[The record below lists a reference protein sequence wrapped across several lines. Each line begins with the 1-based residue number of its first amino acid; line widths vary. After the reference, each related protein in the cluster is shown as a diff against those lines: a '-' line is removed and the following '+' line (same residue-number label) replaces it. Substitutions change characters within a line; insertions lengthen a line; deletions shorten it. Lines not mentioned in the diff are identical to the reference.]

1 MPQPEKPPLTRE
13 ERRARRQER
22 RDKQRLA
29 NPARA
34 AKMHAA
40 RLEAGREL
48 RRGLQESRAEDG
60 PVLPAGQSFARSDS
74 FLDVEETENA
84 GDVIARRF
92 NVGCSGWFYWQWRG
106 LFYPESLATSQW
118 FSYYASKF
126 STVELN
132 APFYA
137 WPTVAAVQS
146 WLRAVGRK
154 KFTYTVKVCEL
165 ITHIK
170 RFNGTARLIEDFY
183 FIGDLLG
190 KHMGC
195 FLFQLPPSFHYSP
208 ARLKR
213 VVDQLDP
220 NRRNVVEF
228 RHASWW
234 NPLVFKAFEKSKIIF
249 CSLSAPRLPDVFVQ
263 THDEIYLR
271 LHGLKQWYRHD
282 YSREEL
288 KFWSD
293 RIRSANPTRVWAY
306 FDNDNQA
313 HSTRNSK
320 TFLRQLSK
328 R

>member
-1 MPQPEKPPLTRE
+1 MPPPDNPPLTRE

-34 AKMHAA
+34 AKMHVA
-40 RLEAGREL
+40 RLAV
-48 RRGLQESRAEDG
+48 AE
-60 PVLPAGQSFARSDS
+60 PHPADDAVSS
-74 FLDVEETENA
+74 
-84 GDVIARRF
+84 RF
-92 NVGCSGWFYWQWRG
+92 NVGCSGWFYWQWRDR
-106 LFYPESLATSQW
+106 FYPETLPTNEW
-118 FSYYASKF
+118 FPYYASKF

-132 APFYA
+132 APFYS
-137 WPTVAAVQS
+137 WPTMAAVQS
-146 WLRAVGRK
+146 WRRAIGRK

-170 RFNGTARLIEDFY
+170 RFSRTAKLIEDFY

-213 VVDQLDP
+213 IVDQLNP
-220 NRRNVVEF
+220 ARRNVVEF

-234 NPLVFKAFEKSKIIF
+234 NPRVFKAFEKSGIIF
-249 CSLSAPRLPDVFVQ
+249 CSLSAPRLPDQLVQ
-263 THDEIYLR
+263 THEEIYVR
-271 LHGLKQWYRHD
+271 LHGLTKWYRHD

-288 KFWSD
+288 RFWSD
-293 RIRSANPTRVWAY
+293 RLRTANPKIVWAY

-313 HSTRNSK
+313 HAPRNAV
-320 TFLRQLSK
+320 TFLRQLRK
-328 R
+328 PG

>member
-1 MPQPEKPPLTRE
+1 MPPADNPPLTLE
-13 ERRARRQER
+13 QRRARRQER

-34 AKMHAA
+34 AKMHAV
-40 RLEAGREL
+40 RLAAPE
-48 RRGLQESRAEDG
+48 
-60 PVLPAGQSFARSDS
+60 
-74 FLDVEETENA
+74 
-84 GDVIARRF
+84 IANTAQAISSRF
-92 NVGCSGWFYWQWRG
+92 NVGCSGWFYWQWRD
-106 LFYPESLATSQW
+106 LFYPQSLPTSQW
-118 FSYYASKF
+118 FPYYASKF

-170 RFNGTARLIEDFY
+170 RFSGTARLIEDFY

-213 VVDQLDP
+213 IVDQLDSD
-220 NRRNVVEF
+220 RRNVVEF

-234 NPLVFKAFEKSKIIF
+234 NPQVFKAFEKSKIIF
-249 CSLSAPRLPDVFVQ
+249 CSLSAPRLPDQFVQ

-313 HSTRNSK
+313 HSTRNAK